1 MLVPTMTPEEIYAEM
16 YKDAAWLQERINNR
30 LAPEVIKKLK
40 RVKRFPHLS
49 MNTLCSEK
57 TKIVYNV
64 VFYAYQHR
72 DWETPRMFIYTKYT
86 HETGKNLVYIEP
98 KKFAIRIY
106 TPHFMQRYKEREHKR
121 VEEYSPIASND
132 IELFFL
138 LRNWDVEEM
147 KLVKSVLE
155 IAPDDPLA
163 KIIKERQEQSR
174 FWQDPDY
181 DRYSAACITGMCLC
195 ERHKKNPNISIYDT
209 YINLNML
216 KYTQLFDFLPA
227 YSRVFLDAICR
238 AYPRHKE
245 TVIKEWQEAIGAAP
259 ENPKLIEIMCEKIED
274 INSRYP
280 LHALI

>member
-1 MLVPTMTPEEIYAEM
+1 MTPEEIYAEM

-49 MNTLCSEK
+49 MNTLYSEK

-72 DWETPRMFIYTKYT
+72 DWDCPRMFIYTKYT
-86 HETGKNLVYIEP
+86 HESGKNLVYIEP
-98 KKFAIRIY
+98 KGFAIRIY
-106 TPHFMQRYKEREHKR
+106 TPHFMQRYKERQR
-121 VEEYSPIASND
+121 DFVEDYSPIANID
-132 IELFFL
+132 IEFFFI

-163 KIIKERQEQSR
+163 KIIKERQDNSR

-181 DRYSAACITGMCLC
+181 ERYSTACMTGMCLC

-209 YINLNML
+209 YISILML
-216 KYTQLFDFLPA
+216 KYSQLFDFLPA
-227 YSRVFLDAICR
+227 YKRVFLDTLCR
-238 AYPRHKE
+238 TYPRHKD
-245 TVIKEWQEAIGAAP
+245 IILKEWNEAISNAP
-259 ENPKLIEIMCEKIED
+259 ETPEVVEILCKKLAELEA
-274 INSRYP
+274 RYP
-280 LHALI
+280 VNALI